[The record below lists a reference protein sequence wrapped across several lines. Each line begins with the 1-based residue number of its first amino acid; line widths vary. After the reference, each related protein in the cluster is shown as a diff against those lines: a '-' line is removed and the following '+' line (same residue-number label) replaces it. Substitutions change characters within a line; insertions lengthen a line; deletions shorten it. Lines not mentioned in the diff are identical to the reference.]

1 MPKVKSD
8 FGLRSPNFRLPSPD
22 FRPFPIFASM
32 TYIKSNE
39 LFAGMEFEKL
49 YDRIPR
55 PIVIADNLRNPD
67 NAGAL
72 VRLSDNLGAAE
83 LLFLAEKDSQFLPKM
98 QKVAASSFGNLHWRF
113 ENTSTIPEEIMS
125 ERVIVA
131 LETSANASNLYETEL
146 PHKPAFIVG
155 NERNGIRKEILAQ
168 AAMIVY
174 IPVPGM
180 TRSLNVTHAAAVLFF
195 EWYRQMAARFR

>member
-1 MPKVKSD
+1 
-8 FGLRSPNFRLPSPD
+8 
-22 FRPFPIFASM
+22 M
-32 TYIKSNE
+32 TYIKSND

-49 YDRIPR
+49 YELIPR

-72 VRLSDNLGAAE
+72 IRLSDNLGASD

-98 QKVAASSFGNLHWRF
+98 QKVAASSFGNLRWRF
-113 ENTSTIPEEIMS
+113 ENASSIPEEIKCKN
-125 ERVIVA
+125 VVVA
-131 LETSANASNLYETEL
+131 LETSANATNLFETEL
-146 PHKPAFIVG
+146 PPNPAFIVG
-155 NERNGIRKEILAQ
+155 NERNGIRKEILNQ
-168 AAMIVY
+168 ATMTVY
-174 IPVPGM
+174 IPVPGI